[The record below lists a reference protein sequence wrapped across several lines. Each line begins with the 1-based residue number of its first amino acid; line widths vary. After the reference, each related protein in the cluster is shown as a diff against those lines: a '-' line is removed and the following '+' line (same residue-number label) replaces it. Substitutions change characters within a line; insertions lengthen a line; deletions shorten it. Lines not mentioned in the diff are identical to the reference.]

1 MVKHIIICVN
11 GLSIYK
17 FKTVR
22 NFKKK
27 SNVHSYV
34 KTNRRM
40 SYNFM
45 HNYLIC
51 LIICLMLMFYL

>member
-11 GLSIYK
+11 GLNIYK

-22 NFKKK
+22 KK

-34 KTNRRM
+34 KTNRKM
-40 SYNFM
+40 SYN
-45 HNYLIC
+45 LC
-51 LIICLMLMFYL
+51 LIMLFVLLSV